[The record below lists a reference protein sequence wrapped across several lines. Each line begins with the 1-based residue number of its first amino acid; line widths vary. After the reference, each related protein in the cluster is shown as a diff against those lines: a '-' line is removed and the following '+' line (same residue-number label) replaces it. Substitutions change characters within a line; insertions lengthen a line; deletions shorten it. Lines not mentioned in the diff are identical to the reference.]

1 MSASEIQ
8 TVSREATSKL
18 HVNGNGNLPPDS
30 EKSLD
35 TKAEDM
41 PVTSLE
47 TVHLA
52 GDLKM
57 SLDTKPPVVEQPYS
71 MAHSMVDLPC
81 AAYALELFLASHMLE
96 SEEYMNQGDP
106 QKYVSLNPCSRA
118 GLLSLKQRASLFRYW
133 IRSNPMCQSLV
144 VLRR

>member
-8 TVSREATSKL
+8 IVSREATSKL

-35 TKAEDM
+35 MKAEDT

-52 GDLKM
+52 GDLKI
-57 SLDTKPPVVEQPYS
+57 SLDTKAPVVEQPYS

-81 AAYALELFLASHMLE
+81 VQCPSVKIGNSVASVAMVRL
-96 SEEYMNQGDP
+96 MTG
-106 QKYVSLNPCSRA
+106 LNMTRP
-118 GLLSLKQRASLFRYW
+118 
-133 IRSNPMCQSLV
+133 
-144 VLRR
+144 

>member
-35 TKAEDM
+35 TKAEDT

-57 SLDTKPPVVEQPYS
+57 SLDTKAPVVEQPYS

-81 AAYALELFLASHMLE
+81 VAYALELFLASHMLE

-106 QKYVSLNPCSRA
+106 QKYV
-118 GLLSLKQRASLFRYW
+118 
-133 IRSNPMCQSLV
+133 
-144 VLRR
+144 